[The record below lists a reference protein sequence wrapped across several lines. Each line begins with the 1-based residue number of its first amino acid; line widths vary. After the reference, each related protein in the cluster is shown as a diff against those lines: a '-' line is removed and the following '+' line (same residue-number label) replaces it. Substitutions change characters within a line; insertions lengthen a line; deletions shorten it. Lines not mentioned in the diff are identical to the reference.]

1 MKWTVDMVG
10 DVYKEIIEYEGLG
23 VDICRRIN
31 YQAIADK
38 LNAPK
43 LNEAQ
48 RLWGA
53 NRGDLSC
60 DNYSNGFVQSFLSTL
75 NVVPEKATEEMASC
89 VAIAADGTNRE
100 VAQALLD
107 YLRGVK

>member
-1 MKWTVDMVG
+1 MKWTADMVD
-10 DVYKEIIEYEGLG
+10 DVLDAQALVI
-23 VDICRRIN
+23 VDTMATSVTS
-31 YQAIADK
+31 QEIADK

-43 LNEAQ
+43 QNEAQ

-60 DNYSNGFVQSFLSTL
+60 DHYSNGFVQSFLSTL